1 MMPAASP
8 AQRSS
13 PAQTSV
19 RTGHPGSEPR
29 TPRSSSAVRS
39 AGGEERT
46 GAGLCRCLECLA
58 TAPIARLGLGLVAV
72 GRPGCIRLGRDTDLP
87 PARFTDVLRSR
98 AHQLLNAAYDRGV
111 RYIDTARSYSLA
123 EEFLADWLR
132 SRPDAH
138 DVAIGSMWGYPS
150 SSGWSTHADVYEAPN
165 HGTRAVDRKLAQTR
179 ALLGNRL
186 GLYQIHSA
194 SPDSPALTDP
204 VLHERLAMLAA
215 DGVTIGLST
224 SGPRQAD
231 VIRAALPITVSGRP
245 LFASVQATYN
255 LMEPSAG
262 DVLAEAHAAGCTV
275 IVKEALANG
284 VLTDRHARGLVADA
298 LRVTAQ
304 ESRSSCD
311 AVALA
316 AVLSQPW
323 ADMVLSSAATVEQL
337 TSNLTAADLRLTP
350 GQLHRLAELTEP
362 AEAYWAHR
370 SQLAWA

>member
-1 MMPAASP
+1 M
-8 AQRSS
+8 
-13 PAQTSV
+13 
-19 RTGHPGSEPR
+19 
-29 TPRSSSAVRS
+29 
-39 AGGEERT
+39 
-46 GAGLCRCLECLA
+46 
-58 TAPIARLGLGLVAV
+58 
-72 GRPGCIRLGRDTDLP
+72 
-87 PARFTDVLRSR
+87 LRSR

-132 SRPDAH
+132 SRPDAR
-138 DVAIGSMWGYPS
+138 DVVIGSTWGYAS
-150 SSGWSTHADVYEAPN
+150 SCWSTHAEIYEAPDQ
-165 HGTRAVDRKLAQTR
+165 GTRALDRKLAQTR

-194 SPDSPALTDP
+194 SPDSPALTDTA
-204 VLHERLAMLAA
+204 LHERLAVLAA

-224 SGPRQAD
+224 SGPGQAD

-255 LMEPSAG
+255 LLEPSAG
-262 DVLAEAHAAGCTV
+262 EALAEAHAAGCTV

-284 VLTDRHARGLVADA
+284 VLTDRHAKGFVADT
-298 LRVTAQ
+298 LRVTAW
-304 ESRSSCD
+304 EARFSCD

-316 AVLSQPW
+316 AVLAQPW

-337 TSNLTAADLRLTP
+337 TSNLTAADLRFNP
-350 GQLHRLAELTEP
+350 GQLHRLAELPEP